1 MGWVVSFRRPSSQKY
16 ALQGPWEP
24 VMARGAW
31 EHQDTGPQASV
42 ESLPVDL
49 LKEEPREKLLG
60 VCLRSWGGDN

>member
-16 ALQGPWEP
+16 AFQGPWEP
-24 VMARGAW
+24 VMARGVW

-49 LKEEPREKLLG
+49 DLG
-60 VCLRSWGGDN
+60 SSKKSPERRC